1 MTTCPVCKNDQKKL
15 YLCKV
20 SLVLGAEYDLVKCT
34 NCSVIYFNPLPTIDH
49 LKRFYSASYYNFN
62 RWHDEAKG
70 IIYAKKLTKLKK
82 SGRFLDV
89 GCATGF
95 FINAIKNNSSWNVH
109 GVDFSRDAV
118 EFAQKQLNLDVKRG
132 NLQDVSFPDQYFDY
146 IHINNVLEH
155 VLDPLSLLKEC
166 KRIIKSGGYFFL
178 SVPNGLN
185 DSKVLID
192 FYKSEYIPA
201 RSVNGHIFFFPA
213 KTLLNLFAET
223 GFSVSS
229 RKTGSIKR
237 GLRNSGLLRKKKN
250 WKQQYFPQEQ
260 KSPEKSSLTV
270 SGERKYP
277 RFYYKFR
284 YIQNS
289 LRNIPGLYDFGLD
302 FTFLLRPKDN
312 DE

>member
-1 MTTCPVCKNDQKKL
+1 MC
-15 YLCKV
+15 
-20 SLVLGAEYDLVKCT
+20 LVLDADYDLLECP
-34 NCSVIYFNPLPTIDH
+34 NCGVIYFDPLPTIEQ
-49 LKRFYSASYYNFN
+49 LNRFYSASYYNFN

-70 IIYAKKLTKLKK
+70 IIYANKLTKLKK
-82 SGRFLDV
+82 NGRFLDV

-95 FINAIKNNSSWNVH
+95 FIHAIKNNSSWKVH
-109 GVDFSRDAV
+109 GVDFGRDAV

-132 NLQDVSFPDQYFDY
+132 NLQDVTFPDRYFDY

-166 KRIIKSGGYFFL
+166 KRIIKPGGHLFL

-185 DSKVLID
+185 DSRVLID

-201 RSVNGHIFFFPA
+201 RSANGHIYFFPA
-213 KTLLNLFAET
+213 ETLLGLFAET

-237 GLRNSGLLRKKKN
+237 GLRNRGLLRKKKN
-250 WKQQYFPQEQ
+250 WKQQYFPKEQ
-260 KSPEKSSLTV
+260 KSTEKNSLNTN
-270 SGERKYP
+270 GRKKHP
-277 RFYYKFR
+277 DFYYRFR
-284 YIQNS
+284 NIQNS

-302 FTFLLRPKDN
+302 FTFILRPESN
-312 DE
+312 V